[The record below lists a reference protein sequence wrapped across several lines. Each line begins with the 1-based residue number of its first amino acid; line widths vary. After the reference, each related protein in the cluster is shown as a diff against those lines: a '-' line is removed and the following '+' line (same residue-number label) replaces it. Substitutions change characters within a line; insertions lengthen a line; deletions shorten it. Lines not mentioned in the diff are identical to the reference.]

1 MFNFSKDNIE
11 ETTDRLAK
19 KSDKAIQELASQVK
33 STASELLDAVHDTT
47 EETQDKAKTLIQS
60 LKSNIDRLTSDDE
73 SHSIVSD
80 ISSRASRVK
89 DQVQEE
95 VTETYQTIKNKTVD
109 TVQQHPLGTVLVAA
123 GAGLLIGYLLASKR
137 RE

>member
-95 VTETYQTIKNKTVD
+95 VTET
-109 TVQQHPLGTVLVAA
+109 
-123 GAGLLIGYLLASKR
+123 
-137 RE
+137 